1 MSEANSEEFR
11 LEQIISPDGGGL
23 FNQKFFDSNAN
34 YRLSVMEAVRITYS
48 QVNNDPNMSREEAAA
63 AAGIY
68 QQITSLIHKHEPV
81 RSELQCFMQTIARLL
96 I

>member
-1 MSEANSEEFR
+1 MEEFK
-11 LEQIISPDGGGL
+11 LEHIISPNGGGL
-23 FNQKFFDSNAN
+23 FNQKSFDSSAN

-48 QVNNDPNMSREEAAA
+48 QVNNDPNMSRDDAAA

-81 RSELQCFMQTIARLL
+81 
-96 I
+96 